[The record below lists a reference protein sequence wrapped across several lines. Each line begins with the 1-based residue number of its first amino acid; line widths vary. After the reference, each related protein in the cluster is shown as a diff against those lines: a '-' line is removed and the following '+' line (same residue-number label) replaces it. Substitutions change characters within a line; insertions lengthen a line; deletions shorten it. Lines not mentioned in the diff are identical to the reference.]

1 MKIRPKKDL
10 KSINLTDK
18 SKGYERRLNY
28 AKEILSK
35 ETVFPKPLEY
45 EDIDNSFFNFIET
58 KLDFEYEGVKFP
70 TFKLYSNQIFSEY
83 SQEWSHVDEFNNL
96 IMNFKTV
103 NRENNPKGGS
113 NQGNYWN
120 IPGERDYT
128 LLIRD
133 VLDDNGTESYEIY
146 SMKQPYS
153 VDLLYRVNFITNKFE
168 KLNEFNQKVNDLFK
182 SRQCYI
188 RPNGHYIPLLLEEIN
203 DDTSYSIGDRKFFSQ
218 SCVIKALGYIIQ
230 KKDFKITK
238 RPKRV
243 RMLVEGISAN
253 KSPEIE
259 VYEDDNDKIK
269 NRNIEVVIPFK
280 PYYNKCEFIFD
291 TNMIVNKIDIT
302 NIRNY
307 RFNINGTL
315 YYTDKGFELKK
326 DDNVKIRIRPLI
338 DSKECKIV
346 LNGYSPDEFYEET
359 TLDNIDNEQ
368 IKNENILIE

>member
-1 MKIRPKKDL
+1 MKIRPKKDI
-10 KSINLTDK
+10 KTINLVDNT
-18 SKGYERRLNY
+18 KGYERRLNY
-28 AKEILSK
+28 AKEILYK

-45 EDIDNSFFNFIET
+45 EDIDTSFFDFVDT
-58 KLDFEYEGVKFP
+58 QLDFEYEGVKFP

-83 SQEWSHVDEFNNL
+83 SQQWQHVDEFNNL

-146 SMKQPYS
+146 SMKQPYT

-188 RPNGHYIPLLLEEIN
+188 RPNGHYIPLVLEEIN
-203 DDTSYSIGDRKFFSQ
+203 DDTSYSIGDRKFFAQ
-218 SCVIKALGYIIQ
+218 SCIIKAMGYIIQ
-230 KKDFKITK
+230 EKDFKVTK
-238 RPKRV
+238 KPKRI
-243 RMLVEGISAN
+243 RTFVEGISAN
-253 KSPEIE
+253 KSPDIEI
-259 VYEDDNDKIK
+259 YENDDIGVK
-269 NRNIEVVIPFK
+269 NRTMEVVIPFK
-280 PYYNKCEFIFD
+280 AYHSKCEFIFD
-291 TNMIVNKIDIT
+291 TDMVVEKVEIQ

-315 YYTDKGFELKK
+315 YYTDKGFEMKK
-326 DDNVKIRIRPLI
+326 NDNIKIKIRPII
-338 DSKECKIV
+338 ESEECKIT
-346 LNGYSPDEFYEET
+346 LNGYSPNEFYEEVNT
-359 TLDNIDNEQ
+359 DNIDKEQ